1 MSRERPQ
8 RRERREPGP
17 IWARPEPG
25 ARRPRYTRD
34 EIAAAALAIA
44 DRDGFD
50 AVSMRNLA
58 RELGAGTMSLYHYLR
73 TKDDLLALMDDALMA
88 ELLVPDGELPS
99 GWREALTA
107 IAQRTRTAWAR
118 HPWAIEALRGER
130 FGPNAMKH
138 VEQSLAAVAE
148 MELLPAAR
156 LEVIGMVDDY
166 VLGFCIRDGTARSS
180 FYDEDARE
188 RDAFV
193 SLLDYVEAQLGSG
206 DFPNTRGL
214 IGEGDIRTNWE
225 QLANE
230 AYRPGRFERGLDR
243 LLDGIELD
251 VQRRRGRKGPFR
263 RS

>member
-1 MSRERPQ
+1 VSRERPQ
-8 RRERREPGP
+8 GRDRREPGP

-73 TKDDLLALMDDALMA
+73 TKDDLLTLMDDALMA
-88 ELLVPDGELPS
+88 ELLVPEGGLPT
-99 GWREALTA
+99 GWREALTE
-107 IAQRTRTAWAR
+107 IAQRTRAAWAR

-130 FGPNAMKH
+130 FGPNAMRH

-148 MELLPAAR
+148 MGLLPAAR

-166 VLGFCIRDGTARSS
+166 VLGFCVRDSTVRSVL
-180 FYDEDARE
+180 YEDDGSG
-188 RDAFV
+188 RDAFA
-193 SLLDYVEAQLGSG
+193 SLLDYVETQLASG
-206 DFPNTRGL
+206 DFPHTRAL
-214 IGEGDIRTNWE
+214 IGEGDVRANWE
-225 QLANE
+225 RLANE
-230 AYRPGRFERGLDR
+230 AFRPGRFERGLER

-251 VQRRRGRKGPFR
+251 LQRRRGRKGPFR